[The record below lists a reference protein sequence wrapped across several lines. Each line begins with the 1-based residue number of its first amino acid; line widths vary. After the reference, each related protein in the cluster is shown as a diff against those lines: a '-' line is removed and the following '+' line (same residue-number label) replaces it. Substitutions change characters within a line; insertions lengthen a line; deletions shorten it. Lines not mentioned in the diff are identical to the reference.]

1 MHAKFLGHGSTYSNC
16 TDGEVRLFGG
26 SNEYEGTVEVCF
38 NNAWGT
44 FSTYSHYTS
53 SYLPQI
59 ICNTLG
65 YTTSGMQYML
75 SNKE

>member
-1 MHAKFLGHGSTYSNC
+1 MPNFLGHGSTYSNC
-16 TDGEVRLFGG
+16 TDGEIRLFGG

-44 FSTYSHYTS
+44 FSTYYYYTN

-59 ICNTLG
+59 ICNTLD